1 MTPAKQRII
10 DYIEQNASVFTSV
23 SDQIWE
29 LAELSLK
36 EFASAQLYLD
46 ALKQGGFP
54 VEENICG
61 IQTAFSGSFGHGKP
75 VIGILAEFDALSG
88 LSQKAGQ
95 TQREELVQ
103 GGSGHGCGHNMLGAG
118 SLAAAFAIK
127 DYLSSTEPGGHRD
140 LLRLPRRGRRRGQG
154 LHGAGPGCGK
164 SWIAPSPGI
173 PPTPTRSPPAPVIPA
188 SRPCINSTAWPPTPA
203 GNPDSRPQRPGR
215 AWS

>member
-23 SDQIWE
+23 SDKIWE

-46 ALKQGGFP
+46 VLKQGGFQ

-75 VIGILAEFDALSG
+75 VVGILAEFDALSG

-95 TQREELVQ
+95 TQREELVK

-127 DYLSSTEPGGHRD
+127 DYLAST
-140 LLRLPRRGRRRGQG
+140 GREG
-154 LHGAGPGCGK
+154 
-164 SWIAPSPGI
+164 
-173 PPTPTRSPPAPVIPA
+173 TVIF
-188 SRPCINSTAWPPTPA
+188 
-203 GNPDSRPQRPGR
+203 
-215 AWS
+215 

>member
-1 MTPAKQRII
+1 MTPAKQRMV

-46 ALKQGGFP
+46 ALKQGGFQ

-95 TQREELVQ
+95 TQREELVKDAP
-103 GGSGHGCGHNMLGAG
+103 GHGCGHNAG
-118 SLAAAFAIK
+118 RGH
-127 DYLSSTEPGGHRD
+127 PGGGRRHQGLPALHRQERHRH
-140 LLRLPRRGRRRGQG
+140 LLRLPRRGGRQRQG
-154 LHGAGPGCGK
+154 LHGSRGPA
-164 SWIAPSPGI
+164 SATTWTAPSPG
-173 PPTPTRSPPAPVIPA
+173 TPSDCHASPPAPASLANVSALLSA
-188 SRPCINSTAWPPTPA
+188 SRA
-203 GNPDSRPQRPGR
+203 
-215 AWS
+215 